1 MVTAQRRIQTK
12 KVRIGWATA
21 VASVRATDADGGIG
35 SSGNGKNFLYLER
48 RISDLG
54 LHGLVGCRVLLLSFS
69 VITKL
74 LISSGQ
80 SRGIAY
86 FLGNGRR
93 NQSMSYQ
100 NKGLTYILKKGISCN
115 KFSPRGVA

>member
-1 MVTAQRRIQTK
+1 M
-12 KVRIGWATA
+12 A
-21 VASVRATDADGGIG
+21 VPSVQARDADGGIG
-35 SSGNGKNFLYLER
+35 NNDSGKNCLYSER
-48 RISDLG
+48 RILDLG
-54 LHGLVGCRVLLLSFS
+54 HHGLVGCQVLLLSFS